1 MVKLST
7 DLSSEE
13 VNSSKK
19 MKRIASIDFLRG
31 LAIWMMVFL
40 HVFNHKYNYDWVF
53 EAGIENI
60 FQITNPFFA
69 IFILFSGFFGNWVGI
84 FILVSGVVNTVSFVK
99 RVSRGDAT
107 SRVFFK
113 QILTGFGILIA
124 GFIAESF
131 GYYGYFGTLI
141 KTRIPFMASTWI
153 SNLEGVES
161 LEQYALLADS
171 NIVSKIWTQIFRM
184 EALQIIGYLM
194 IIIAIVLFFL
204 NRNDGYKKVKRNLFI
219 VLGLIVVIAVSTPF
233 LWYASEQINWIIPAS
248 ASENVYHLT
257 WPSMDMQVEN
267 ASFGT
272 YLMMV
277 LTGDYYPLFPYL
289 ITSLVGVGFGIVLAM
304 EKPPKRLP
312 LWGLLT
318 TIILGAIGG
327 ITATFMHFDIN
338 FERPTFPFFFML
350 LASQVG
356 LMTLLLWL
364 VEYRGKSQKFGN
376 NIVVKYFRI
385 WGVLS
390 LSIFVLQIYHL
401 VPYAIFNPAF
411 KTVNLL
417 GGQFGQGGEYWVL
430 LLAFITVLFF
440 DLIVWAWARFNF
452 VLSFEWMIQRLSSL
466 STKEKPDKL
475 NFKKILNEVEWID
488 YKKLSGREKGLI
500 IIGLRKIFK
509 KK

>member
-1 MVKLST
+1 MST
-7 DLSSEE
+7 DLTTEE
-13 VNSSKK
+13 VASSKK

-53 EAGIENI
+53 DAGIENI

-107 SRVFFK
+107 SRVFLK

-131 GYYGYFGTLI
+131 GYYGYFGELI
-141 KTRIPFMASTWI
+141 KTGNPFTASTW
-153 SNLEGVES
+153 
-161 LEQYALLADS
+161 ADS
-171 NIVSKIWTQIFRM
+171 AIVSKIWTQIFRM

-194 IIIAIVLFFL
+194 IIIAIFLFFL
-204 NRNDGYKKVKRNLFI
+204 NRNEGYKKVKRNLLI
-219 VLGLIVVIAVSTPF
+219 ILGLIVVISIATPF
-233 LWYASEQINWIIPAS
+233 LWYASEQINWLIPAS

-267 ASFGT
+267 ASFVT

-364 VEYRGKSQKFGN
+364 VEFRGKSQKFGN
-376 NIVVKYFRI
+376 NIIVKYFRI

-411 KTVNLL
+411 RAVNVL

-430 LLAFITVLFF
+430 LLAFVTVLFF
-440 DLIVWAWARFNF
+440 DLIVWVWAKFNF

-488 YKKLSGREKGLI
+488 YKKLSGRERGLI
-500 IIGLRKIFK
+500 VIGIRKIFK
-509 KK
+509 KE

>member
-1 MVKLST
+1 MST
-7 DLSSEE
+7 VLTTDG
-13 VNSSKK
+13 VNSSKR

-40 HVFNHKYNYDWVF
+40 HVFNHKYDYSWVF
-53 EAGIENI
+53 DAGIENI

-107 SRVFFK
+107 SRVFLK
-113 QILTGFGILIA
+113 QIMTGFGILIA

-131 GYYGYFGTLI
+131 GYYGYFGELI
-141 KTRIPFMASTWI
+141 KTGKPFTASTW
-153 SNLEGVES
+153 
-161 LEQYALLADS
+161 ADS
-171 NIVSKIWTQIFRM
+171 AIVSKIWTQIFRM

-194 IIIAIVLFFL
+194 IIIAIFLFFL

-219 VLGLIVVIAVSTPF
+219 ILGLIVVIAVTTPF
-233 LWYASEQINWIIPAS
+233 LWYASEQINWLIPAS

-304 EKPPKRLP
+304 EKPTKRLP

-318 TIILGAIGG
+318 TIILGAIGA

-376 NIVVKYFRI
+376 NIIVKYFRI

-411 KTVNLL
+411 KAVNVL
-417 GGQFGQGGEYWVL
+417 GGQFGQGGEFWVL
-430 LLAFITVLFF
+430 LLAFITILFF
-440 DLIVWAWARFNF
+440 DLIVWVWARFNF
-452 VLSFEWMIQRLSSL
+452 VLSLEWMIQRLSSL

-500 IIGLRKIFK
+500 VIGLRKIFK
-509 KK
+509 KE

>member
-1 MVKLST
+1 MST
-7 DLSSEE
+7 DLKNED
-13 VNSSKK
+13 VNSSKR

-107 SRVFFK
+107 SRVFLK

-141 KTRIPFMASTWI
+141 KTKIPFMASTWI

-204 NRNDGYKKVKRNLFI
+204 NRNNGYKKVKRNLFI
-219 VLGLIVVIAVSTPF
+219 ILGLIVVITVTTPF
-233 LWYASEQINWIIPAS
+233 LWYASEQINWLIPSS
-248 ASENVYHLT
+248 ASENAYHLT

-364 VEYRGKSQKFGN
+364 VEFRGKSQKFGN
-376 NIVVKYFRI
+376 RIIVKYFRI

-417 GGQFGQGGEYWVL
+417 ADEFGQGGEYWVL

-440 DLIVWAWARFNF
+440 DLIVWIWARFNF

-500 IIGLRKIFK
+500 VIGLRKIFK
-509 KK
+509 KE

>member
-1 MVKLST
+1 MST
-7 DLSSEE
+7 DLKTEE
-13 VNSSKK
+13 VNSSKR

-40 HVFNHKYNYDWVF
+40 HVFNHKYDYSWVF
-53 EAGIENI
+53 DAGIENI

-107 SRVFFK
+107 SRVFLK
-113 QILTGFGILIA
+113 QIMTGFGILIA

-131 GYYGYFGTLI
+131 GYYGYFGSLI
-141 KTRIPFMASTWI
+141 KTGKPFTASTW
-153 SNLEGVES
+153 
-161 LEQYALLADS
+161 ADS
-171 NIVSKIWTQIFRM
+171 AIVSKIWTQIFRM

-204 NRNDGYKKVKRNLFI
+204 NRNGGYKKVKRNLFI
-219 VLGLIVVIAVSTPF
+219 VLGLIVVIAVTTPF
-233 LWYASEQINWIIPAS
+233 LWYASEQINWLIPAS

-312 LWGLLT
+312 LWGLLI
-318 TIILGAIGG
+318 TIILGVIGG

-364 VEYRGKSQKFGN
+364 VEFRGKSQKFGN
-376 NIVVKYFRI
+376 NIIVKYFRI

-417 GGQFGQGGEYWVL
+417 SGQFGQGGEYWVL
-430 LLAFITVLFF
+430 LLAFVTVLFF
-440 DLIVWAWARFNF
+440 DLIVWIWARFNF

-488 YKKLSGREKGLI
+488 YRKLSGREKGLI
-500 IIGLRKIFK
+500 VIGLRKIFK
-509 KK
+509 KE

>member
-1 MVKLST
+1 MVKLNT
-7 DLSSEE
+7 ILRTEE

-107 SRVFFK
+107 SRVFLK
-113 QILTGFGILIA
+113 QIMTGFGILIA

-131 GYYGYFGTLI
+131 GYYGYFGELI
-141 KTRIPFMASTWI
+141 KTGNPFTASTW
-153 SNLEGVES
+153 
-161 LEQYALLADS
+161 ADS
-171 NIVSKIWTQIFRM
+171 AIVSKIWTQIFRM

-194 IIIAIVLFFL
+194 IIIAIFLFFL
-204 NRNDGYKKVKRNLFI
+204 NRNDGYKKVKRNLLI
-219 VLGLIVVIAVSTPF
+219 ILGLIVVISIATPF
-233 LWYASEQINWIIPAS
+233 LWYASEQINWLIPAS

-267 ASFGT
+267 ASFVT

-364 VEYRGKSQKFGN
+364 VEFRGKSQKFGN
-376 NIVVKYFRI
+376 NIIVKYFRI

-411 KTVNLL
+411 PTVNLL

-430 LLAFITVLFF
+430 LLAFVTVLFF
-440 DLIVWAWARFNF
+440 DLIVWVWARFNF
-452 VLSFEWMIQRLSSL
+452 VLSFEWIIQRLSSL

-500 IIGLRKIFK
+500 VIGLRKIFK
-509 KK
+509 KE